1 MNALSHA
8 TSRFLPPKYHNTS
21 HFAQYAYSNQGR
33 DHEVGD
39 DVCLENIWE
48 PWQFEVTN
56 VDLTTFP

>member
-1 MNALSHA
+1 MTH
-8 TSRFLPPKYHNTS
+8 FIPKYHNTC

-39 DVCLENIWE
+39 DVSLENIWE

-56 VDLTTFP
+56 VDLTTFPSG